1 MSAIEK
7 FRKHGIRFQ
16 INTTVTDRNIEQ
28 VPKIAQ
34 LTQELG
40 AYCFNPFI
48 LVPTG
53 RGAAILDE
61 ILEHEKYERLL
72 CNLVDIKKQ
81 SAIDVRVTCDP
92 QFGRIMAQTN
102 SSEIP
107 SAKKKYKGCLAGSE
121 FAFISYR
128 GDIQTCGC
136 LNVSAGNLV
145 DNGFDFENIWK
156 NSEMLKKIKNF
167 SIYKGKC
174 GKCEYIDS
182 CGGCRARAYA
192 MTGDYL
198 SSDPICNYQP
208 I

>member
-1 MSAIEK
+1 
-7 FRKHGIRFQ
+7 
-16 INTTVTDRNIEQ
+16 
-28 VPKIAQ
+28 VPKIAH
-34 LTQELG
+34 LAQELG

-48 LVPTG
+48 LVPTD

-61 ILEHEKYERLL
+61 ILKPERYESLL
-72 CNLVDIKKQ
+72 YNLADIKKQ
-81 SAIDVRVTCDP
+81 SAVDVRVTCGP

-107 SAKKKYKGCLAGSE
+107 SAKKKYKGCLAGGD

-128 GDIQTCGC
+128 GDVQTCGF
-136 LNVSAGNLV
+136 LNISAGNLI
-145 DNGFDFENIWK
+145 DNGYNFADIWENSTLFK
-156 NSEMLKKIKNF
+156 NVRNLSL
-167 SIYKGKC
+167 YQGRC

-198 SSDPICNYQP
+198 ASDPICNYQP